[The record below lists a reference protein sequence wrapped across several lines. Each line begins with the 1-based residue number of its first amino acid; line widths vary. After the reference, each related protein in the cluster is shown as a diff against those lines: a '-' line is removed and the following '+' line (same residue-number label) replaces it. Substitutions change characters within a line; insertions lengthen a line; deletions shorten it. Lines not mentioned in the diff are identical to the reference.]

1 MSERKEI
8 KPDILMAQYREA
20 YAHFLHNSRFMWQVY
35 SLAVIISGGLIIAS
49 FASIEGK
56 DLWWARDLI
65 LLISLVISLPL
76 LIHVKKHRYFTEIV
90 AATLSQLEDTL
101 GTKRIQRTT
110 RIEWDALREDNSKP
124 KTEDYWNE
132 LKPEDKE
139 RKLKELLDKK
149 PADKWHKR
157 LGYSILILLAKIDC
171 KLEVFF
177 AKRSADKWLGYSM
190 YALLVIIIACI
201 VINTIMG
208 LIH

>member
-76 LIHVKKHRYFTEIV
+76 LIHVKKHRYFTDIV
-90 AATLSQLEDTL
+90 AATLSRLEDTL

-110 RIEWDALREDNSKP
+110 RIERDALREDNSKP
-124 KTEDYWNE
+124 KTEDYWNVE
-132 LKPEDKE
+132 RPEDRDNRLE
-139 RKLKELLDKK
+139 RFL
-149 PADKWHKR
+149 
-157 LGYSILILLAKIDC
+157 
-171 KLEVFF
+171 

-190 YALLVIIIACI
+190 YSLLVIIIACI

-208 LIH
+208 LIP